1 MYQVHQLSQEIL
13 LNVNIDVVDA
23 PEAMTWTLWMQQ
35 KQTSRLG
42 RKTSYKFIKSFSPV
56 SKTVDVND
64 SHLLGDGALA

>member
-1 MYQVHQLSQEIL
+1 MYHVHQLSQEIL

-35 KQTSRLG
+35 KQSRLG
-42 RKTSYKFIKSFSPV
+42 RKTSYKLTESFSPV
-56 SKTVDVND
+56 SKSVDMND